1 MMIRFEEEV
10 EQLTGRTTPMGVR
23 EILIDRAKNEGRQE
37 ERAKAEDEK
46 RELALEMA
54 RNFKNLGISI
64 GDISKGTGLSPQE
77 IEAL

>member
-1 MMIRFEEEV
+1 
-10 EQLTGRTTPMGVR
+10 MGVR

-46 RELALEMA
+46 KELAREVGREKALEMA

-64 GDISKGTGLSPQE
+64 GDIAKGTGLSPQE